1 MILIAMFWK
10 IGFFLIIFF
19 KSFGYLPLSRYAI
32 CLPKQKETQ
41 DFDYYFSNQDL
52 G

>member
-10 IGFFLIIFF
+10 IGFF
-19 KSFGYLPLSRYAI
+19 KKNSFGYLPLSRYAI
-32 CLPKQKETQ
+32 CLSKWKETQ
-41 DFDYYFSNQDL
+41 DFDYYFPNQDL

>member
-10 IGFFLIIFF
+10 IGFFFF
-19 KSFGYLPLSRYAI
+19 KEKKSFGYLPLSRYAI
-32 CLPKQKETQ
+32 CLPKWKETQ
-41 DFDYYFSNQDL
+41 DFDYYFSKQDL